1 MKSKNLKVVI
11 KSSKQSKSEF
21 LAALK
26 GKKLMI
32 QADNEVVFNSVKSFM
47 RIMTKNRVEILIYL
61 NHHNPKSI
69 YALAKGLGRD
79 VKNVHSDIK
88 KLANMDLILIEKSGN
103 SRGGLVP
110 KSKYSGLELSLE
122 VKRYRIPL

>member
-1 MKSKNLKVVI
+1 MKSKNLKVAI
-11 KSSKQSKSEF
+11 KSSKQSKSDF

-26 GKKLMI
+26 GKRRMI
-32 QADNEVVFNSVKSFM
+32 QAENEVVFNSVKSFM

-61 NHHNPKSI
+61 NHHEPQSI

-79 VKNVHSDIK
+79 FKNVHSDVT

-103 SRGGLVP
+103 SRRGLVP
-110 KSKYSGLELSLE
+110 KSKYTGLELSL
-122 VKRYRIPL
+122 IS